1 MGEILSEH
9 FGIFDYW
16 ESDSVFFFFK
26 FKSSDNGDGGSFGWI
41 FAWIFTWL
49 GKLKSE
55 TLRATGESV
64 LDDATEKATVCLFVN
79 VA

>member
-1 MGEILSEH
+1 MKLSEEY
-9 FGIFDYW
+9 GVLDNR

-41 FAWIFTWL
+41 FAWIFAWL
-49 GKLKSE
+49 GELKGE

-64 LDDATEKATVCLFVN
+64 LDDATEKATVCFFVN